1 MKLAAITL
9 LRTHIDQI
17 ANEIKDNVMQ
27 QYPNRT
33 NFFDKCSRDLK
44 YILTA
49 IANCIDE
56 NSFSSLDHVIRQFFR
71 GGELQLKEIEVELW
85 AYNIAETRIL
95 DLFKSNNITIELQ
108 NIVSDSF
115 KTLKYHLEHG
125 YADIHYPDND
135 WTSIL
140 QNKKQTVSWN
150 DKTPDIRVVE
160 SIINEVHQH
169 CNSKQNRVPVEI
181 MIMDQ
186 SHTQHREMLFNHAK
200 DQNSKHYNT
209 QLLAP
214 YVILLFIR
222 DVPTLSHNEI
232 VKSGHL
238 ECGLISQF
246 IAFSAVS
253 KGLSIGFCKCFD
265 DDHRKKF
272 KKLFKRETPAL
283 ALGLGYYKDKA
294 FETDPWKNKKYN
306 AAVSSSSGSNPY
318 NNHVKPPQHEYITYM
333 IDKTIR

>member
-1 MKLAAITL
+1 MKLKAITL
-9 LRTHIDQI
+9 LRTNINQI
-17 ANEIKDNVMQ
+17 ATEIKNNVMQ

-33 NFFDKCSRDLK
+33 HTIDKCSRDLK

-56 NSFSSLDHVIRQFFR
+56 NSFSSLDYVIKQFFR
-71 GGELQLKEIEVELW
+71 AGELQIREIEVELW
-85 AYNIAETRIL
+85 AYNIAETKIL
-95 DLFKSNNITIELQ
+95 NLFKSNDITVELQ

-125 YADIHYPDND
+125 YTDIHYPDND
-135 WTSIL
+135 WTSLL
-140 QNKKQTVSWN
+140 QNKKQTVSWSN
-150 DKTPDIRVVE
+150 KIPDINIIK

-186 SHTQHREMLFNHAK
+186 SYTQHREILFHHAK
-200 DQNSKHYNT
+200 DQDGTHYNT

-214 YVILLFIR
+214 YVILLFVR
-222 DVPTLSHNEI
+222 DVPTLSYNEI

-265 DDHRKKF
+265 DDHRNRFEKVF
-272 KKLFKRETPAL
+272 KKETPTL
-283 ALGLGYYKDKA
+283 ALGLGYYEDKE
-294 FETDPWKNKKYN
+294 FETDPWKNKEYR
-306 AAVSSSSGSNPY
+306 AIVSSGFDGYSN
-318 NNHVKPPQHEYITYM
+318 HIKPPQHEYTTYM
-333 IDKTIR
+333 IDRNNV